1 MKIVRVA
8 DCDKKQS
15 TSKKV
20 VNVQPCGKCH
30 FFERTRIIDKRTQTS
45 SGTACLC
52 PF

>member
-30 FFERTRIIDKRTQTS
+30 FSKERE
-45 SGTACLC
+45 
-52 PF
+52 